1 MSKRMTVMMLVFAL
15 AVTPFAVAQEKKSEE
30 TKAPRLTLVDPLK
43 DFGTVAKGEKL
54 SWSFAV
60 KNTGNADLEIIAA
73 KPTCGCTV
81 ADFDKVIKPGE
92 TGKVTAAVDTANFAG
107 PISKAVTLETND
119 PAAPAAQITITAVV
133 KPYVDAYPAGFLRYN
148 LLQGEMEK
156 QAVTLYSEE
165 NEPFEIVKIE
175 SPADWIKVD
184 YKKSSELVP
193 NIGRKEQNQYRIEVT
208 VGGPDVKIGALSEK
222 IKIITNSK
230 HQPEYP
236 ISISGV
242 VRPTIRIEPT
252 GINFGEVAPTDT
264 AATRTVIL
272 RSNNLKTPETFVV
285 TKAESAIKGLTAAFK
300 PTDKKGE
307 FEVTLQVAKDAKP
320 GALDGEVTIYTSDK
334 IKPVVTIPVKGMVKA
349 ATTTASGTGAK

>member
-1 MSKRMTVMMLVFAL
+1 MSKRMIITTLVLAL
-15 AVTPFAVAQEKKSEE
+15 TLAAPFAVAQEKKGEE

-54 SWSFAV
+54 NWSFGV
-60 KNTGNADLEIIAA
+60 KNTGTADLEIIAA

-81 ADFDKVIKPGE
+81 AEFDKVIKPGA
-92 TGKVTAAVDTANFAG
+92 TGKVTAAVDTATFAG
-107 PISKAVTLETND
+107 PISKSVTLETND
-119 PAAPAAQITITAVV
+119 PAAPTAQITITAVV

-148 LLQGEMEK
+148 LLQGETEK
-156 QAVTLYSEE
+156 QSFTLYSEE
-165 NEPFEIVKIE
+165 TEPFEIVKIE
-175 SPADWIKVD
+175 SPQEWVKVE
-184 YKKSSELVP
+184 YVKAPEVVP
-193 NIGRKEQNQYRIEVT
+193 NIGRNGQAQYRFDVT
-208 VGGPDVKIGALSEK
+208 VGGPDVKLGPLAEK

-236 ISISGV
+236 ISIAGV
-242 VRPTIRIEPT
+242 IRPTFRVEPT

-272 RSNNLKTPETFVV
+272 RSNNLKAPETFLV

-320 GALDGEVTIYTSDK
+320 GPVDGNVTVHTSDTVR
-334 IKPVVTIPVKGMVKA
+334 PVVTIPVKGMVKA
-349 ATTTASGTGAK
+349 TTQASGTGAK